1 MIDSQTKYTRI
12 ERLVL
17 AQFITV
23 RKLKHYFQ
31 SFPVVILTE
40 YPLRAIVKNIEV
52 SNIIVKWVTEIK
64 PLEVIFDPK
73 ASIKGQIL
81 ADFIAQFTSGPH
93 LRILL

>member
-1 MIDSQTKYTRI
+1 
-12 ERLVL
+12 VL
-17 AQFITV
+17 AQFVTV

-40 YPLRAIVKNIEV
+40 YPLRAIVKNIEA
-52 SNIIVKWVTEIK
+52 SNIIAKWVTEIK

-73 ASIKGQIL
+73 AIKGQIL
-81 ADFIAQFTSGPH
+81 ADFMAQFTSGPH